1 MSFVDYVRILRK
13 NAVVLIVLIAAGGLC
28 AAAAFLVQ
36 SREYTSKTELFVT
49 TAEAANP
56 DQKQIASAFVQ
67 ERLRTYVDLA
77 DSRKVLEPVIRE
89 LSLDVTPEELAE
101 KVSASSDYGTVLL
114 TVDATAALPGRA
126 AQLSESV
133 ANNLTKTITD
143 LESRHGKAQSGIR
156 LAVANDAIVPA
167 APDGPAWWLYVAVG
181 MLLGAAFGVA
191 VALFRSAV
199 DSKIR
204 DIAGIREIA
213 NSPILGSL
221 PTRSDS
227 SPRTELAAHHQ
238 DSPYAEAI
246 RRLRTNLRFAR
257 VEDSSNILAV
267 TSSIPSEGKTSTCIE
282 LAVSLAQS
290 GQRVALVDVDLRQ
303 PAVADRLGLEN
314 SAGLT
319 TALIGAADVHDLL
332 QPWGQDELYVLT
344 AGDSVANPVELI
356 ESRSMAKLMAVL
368 GNDFDT
374 VLLDC
379 PPVLPVTDGLLL
391 AKSAGRIVH
400 VVAVNQVSRNEL
412 DEALQDLSVVDTPL
426 SLVVNKVPLAHAD
439 FSGYSVA
446 YTSAVQEAPAEP
458 QLVSAGGRLRHEHLI
473 LAERAARVSWMPDQD
488 GTESTAHIPR
498 TWPGAGPGPG
508 GTQDERA
515 PKHSATLARR
525 SDRRSNRR
533 FGRGTRS

>member
-1 MSFVDYVRILRK
+1 M
-13 NAVVLIVLIAAGGLC
+13 
-28 AAAAFLVQ
+28 
-36 SREYTSKTELFVT
+36 EL
-49 TAEAANP
+49 
-56 DQKQIASAFVQ
+56 D
-67 ERLRTYVDLA
+67 D
-77 DSRKVLEPVIRE
+77 
-89 LSLDVTPEELAE
+89 
-101 KVSASSDYGTVLL
+101 KVSASSDHGTVLL
-114 TVDATAALPGRA
+114 TVDATAASPGQA
-126 AQLSESV
+126 ALLSESV

-156 LAVANDAIVPA
+156 LAVANDAIVPVS
-167 APDGPAWWLYVAVG
+167 PDGPAWWLYVTIG
-181 MLLGAAFGVA
+181 MLLGAALGIA
-191 VALFRSAV
+191 GALFRSAV

-204 DIAGIREIA
+204 EISGIREITNA
-213 NSPILGSL
+213 PILGSL
-221 PTRSDS
+221 PMHSDS
-227 SPRTELAAHHQ
+227 SSRTGLPALRQ
-238 DSPYAEAI
+238 DTPYDEAI
-246 RRLRTNLRFAR
+246 RRLRTNLRFVR

-319 TALIGAADVHDLL
+319 TALVGAADVHDLL

-356 ESRSMAKLMAVL
+356 ESRAMAKLMAVL

-400 VVAVNQVSRNEL
+400 VVAVNQASRNEL

-426 SLVVNKVPLAHAD
+426 SLVVNKVPRPCRPQRIH
-439 FSGYSVA
+439 SVL
-446 YTSAVQEAPAEP
+446 YFG
-458 QLVSAGGRLRHEHLI
+458 SAGTNG
-473 LAERAARVSWMPDQD
+473 RAAAGAVRRPVGARAYDSCGANSFRQLDVGSARLGFHGSYSPEVARNRTRV
-488 GTESTAHIPR
+488 R
-498 TWPGAGPGPG
+498 T
-508 GTQDERA
+508 T
-515 PKHSATLARR
+515 ARR
-525 SDRRSNRR
+525 NGQPALSDACEKTRQTSEASVRPEHRS
-533 FGRGTRS
+533 